1 MLVAL
6 ILQACVLVIWSPSS
20 VLRTDHN
27 AIGED
32 EELHVWSKGTEHQAA
47 GHHHTAEDSHGT
59 SPKVLHTGAADG
71 TWWVK
76 RRKKQKN
83 AEESEKRLKQESGGW
98 IQSKN
103 IQGLKGNEAVVLL

>member
-6 ILQACVLVIWSPSS
+6 ILQTCVLVIWLPSS

-32 EELHVWSKGTEHQAA
+32 EELHIWSKGTEHQAA
-47 GHHHTAEDSHGT
+47 GHHHTAEDGHGT

-71 TWWVK
+71 TWWEK
-76 RRKKQKN
+76 RRKKTYT
-83 AEESEKRLKQESGGW
+83 EELEKRLNQE
-98 IQSKN
+98 
-103 IQGLKGNEAVVLL
+103 